1 MKPLP
6 AFVGFAACLVVATAA
21 TRAESH
27 EPPGPAS
34 PGLLA
39 RLSAGAAAGE
49 RLLSLKELRLFYG
62 ERAQRPAWSD
72 GGKLSPQL
80 KVLLTAL
87 RTADR
92 EGLRPEDYHLAA
104 IDALLARLRPANHK
118 AAAAAGRTSGGD
130 AVDLDLLLSD
140 AFFLYASHLTA
151 GRVSPESVEPEWNIA
166 GRECCGIPD
175 AVGPSS
181 IVDLKVTRDG
191 SPGKFPWHARRMG
204 WLGQLAWYD
213 YGLFEGKAINLSIVS
228 VEDLAPHLVTVYRLT
243 PDAAEMGHRIWR
255 SHFERLR
262 VCEDSDV
269 WPGYSDCVVPLEVDQ
284 EFSLHLGTEE
294 VTVE

>member
-1 MKPLP
+1 MSAILPLRWSNLKH
-6 AFVGFAACLVVATAA
+6 VGRSMAHFKYYLDNPIPETDNMRVGSRVHDLVLAGGRNRFAVWEGGR
-21 TRAESH
+21 RA
-27 EPPGPAS
+27 G
-34 PGLLA
+34 
-39 RLSAGAAAGE
+39 
-49 RLLSLKELRLFYG
+49 KE
-62 ERAQRPAWSD
+62 W
-72 GGKLSPQL
+72 
-80 KVLLTAL
+80 
-87 RTADR
+87 
-92 EGLRPEDYHLAA
+92 
-104 IDALLARLRPANHK
+104 
-118 AAAAAGRTSGGD
+118 
-130 AVDLDLLLSD
+130 D
-140 AFFLYASHLTA
+140 AFNAAHPCETILTGDQEIRAGLIASA
-151 GRVSPESVEPEWNIA
+151 VRANPEASAALFGCVTEQRREWTIA
-166 GRECCGIPD
+166 GRSCCGIPD